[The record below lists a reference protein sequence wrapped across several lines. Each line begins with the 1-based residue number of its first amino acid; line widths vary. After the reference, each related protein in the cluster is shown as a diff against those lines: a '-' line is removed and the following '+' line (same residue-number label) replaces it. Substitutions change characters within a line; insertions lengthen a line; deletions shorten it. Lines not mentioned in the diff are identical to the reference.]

1 MPHIVLKLDKIIYR
15 KISMGALEY
24 TYKRETIMKV
34 IPLFDR
40 VVIKPEVLTS
50 TTKSGIVLPSTS
62 QERPQVGNVIAVG
75 NGVDIDANNVG
86 MQVRVGDKVLFNKFA
101 GSEIKVD
108 EDTLIVIRQVD
119 LIAIMEEINE

>member
-1 MPHIVLKLDKIIYR
+1 MKL
-15 KISMGALEY
+15 
-24 TYKRETIMKV
+24 

-40 VVIKPEVLTS
+40 VVIKPEIQTS

-62 QERPQVGNVIAVG
+62 QERPQIGIVTAVG
-75 NGVDIDANNVG
+75 NGIDIDANNVG

-108 EDTLIVIRQVD
+108 DQTLLVLRQVD
-119 LIAIMEEINE
+119 LIAIMEESNE